1 MQTRHA
7 FKTKHTTAYI
17 GPWVRDSVGP
27 WLAGPQAWLAEP
39 HAWLAGPEA
48 WLDAPEGGC
57 TDEQMDVQLDRQSP
71 HSTGL
76 CSLLEP
82 LPPPKKI

>member
-1 MQTRHA
+1 MLLRPNTPLHISV
-7 FKTKHTTAYI
+7 H
-17 GPWVRDSVGP
+17 GSVGP
-27 WLAGPQAWLAEP
+27 
-39 HAWLAGPEA
+39 WLAGPEA

-76 CSLLEP
+76 CPLLEP
-82 LPPPKKI
+82 LPPQKKKI